1 MRNKQTKQTT
11 MTAREKEVKFRAKM
25 LVQRY
30 EMQAVLADLNY
41 TEQDSVN
48 MALIAVDEI
57 IGALQQVKRSES
69 LTDQIFFWLDVRTE
83 LNTKLLNK

>member
-1 MRNKQTKQTT
+1 
-11 MTAREKEVKFRAKM
+11 MTAREREVQYRAKN
-25 LVQRY
+25 LVGQY

-41 TEQDSVN
+41 TEQDSAN
-48 MALIAVDEI
+48 MALIAVNEI

-83 LNTKLLNK
+83 INTKFLNK

>member
-1 MRNKQTKQTT
+1 

>member
-1 MRNKQTKQTT
+1 
-11 MTAREKEVKFRAKM
+11 MTAREREVQYRAKN
-25 LVQRY
+25 LVGQY

-41 TEQDSVN
+41 TEQDSAN
-48 MALIAVDEI
+48 MALIAVNEI

-69 LTDQIFFWLDVRTE
+69 LKDQIFFWMDVRTE